1 MNIHVPQKP
10 KEIFFFLGGG
20 VCPRTESIEKVSVK
34 FKQILITRLHFN
46 DTRIKILKS
55 GGC

>member
-10 KEIFFFLGGG
+10 MEIFFFGG

-34 FKQILITRLHFN
+34 FKQILITRPHFN